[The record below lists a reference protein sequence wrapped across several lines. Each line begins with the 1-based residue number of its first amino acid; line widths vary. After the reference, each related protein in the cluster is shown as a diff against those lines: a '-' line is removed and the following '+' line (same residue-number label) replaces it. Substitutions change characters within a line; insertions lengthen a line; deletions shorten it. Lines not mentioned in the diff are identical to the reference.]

1 MHAKT
6 PPTKSKMGV
15 LTMSAPASMSK
26 FLSQPAE
33 GFLAQKSPELAER
46 LSGVFAR
53 VGITHVGS
61 LVVKTAE
68 TLLESGCTQDDLT
81 QIQQHLGYFDI
92 RLAPG
97 KVNFPGCNL

>member
-1 MHAKT
+1 
-6 PPTKSKMGV
+6 
-15 LTMSAPASMSK
+15 MSAPASMSK

>member
-1 MHAKT
+1 
-6 PPTKSKMGV
+6 
-15 LTMSAPASMSK
+15 MSAPASMSK

-46 LSGVFAR
+46 LSSVFAR
-53 VGITHVGS
+53 VRVTDVGS

-68 TLLESGCTQDDLT
+68 TLLEGGCTQDDLT
-81 QIQQHLGYFDI
+81 QIQEHLGYFDI

-97 KVNFPGCNL
+97 KFSFPGRNI